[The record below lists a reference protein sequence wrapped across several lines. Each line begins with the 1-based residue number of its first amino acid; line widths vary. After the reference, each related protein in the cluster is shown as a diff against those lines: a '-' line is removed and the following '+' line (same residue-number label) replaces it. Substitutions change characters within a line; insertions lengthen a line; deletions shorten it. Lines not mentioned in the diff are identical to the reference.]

1 LRFFLPPQAS
11 FERPPGSRQEE
22 ENIEVLTHDVAIVGS
37 GLAGMRAAIEAA
49 RISKGKLSIAIFS
62 KTHAMRSHS
71 VAAEGGTA
79 AVLYPDEGD
88 SFDSHIWD
96 TVKGSD
102 FLADQD
108 AVERF
113 VKAAPAEL
121 VQLDHWGMPWSRR
134 EDGKIAQRPFGGH
147 EYNRATYAADKVGFL
162 EMETLYSVL
171 QSYDCIKIYHE
182 WYVTAVVKTGDIF
195 KGFMAVNLATGDL
208 VAVKAKAGIIATGG
222 AGRMYG
228 FTTNG
233 HSSTADGHLIAYR
246 AGIPLKDMEFIQFH
260 PTGLVPTGILITE
273 ASRGEGGYLINNKG
287 ERFMQKYAPQKM
299 ELAPRDLVSRSEMTE
314 IIEGRGFEFRGMKSM
329 NLDLRHLG
337 REKILEKL
345 PQIRE
350 VTMKFIGVDPIEQPI
365 PIRPVAHFAMG
376 GVHTNID
383 GQTPIKGLWAAGEV
397 ACVSINGANR
407 LGSNSTTTCLVFGA
421 ITGGMAA
428 NYCASSSSD
437 GFPIDE
443 AKKEESRIFN
453 GLLRG
458 SGTEN
463 PYTIRKNLQAI
474 MDEHAYVFRTAQ
486 GLTHAVKAVQELKR
500 RAYKNVVDKS
510 KEYNTNLLHVF
521 ELEALLEVAEATL
534 VGGLARTE
542 SRGAHSRTDFP
553 KRDDVNWLKHT
564 LAYRT
569 EGAPRLDY
577 IPVVITR
584 HKPQERKY

>member
-1 LRFFLPPQAS
+1 M
-11 FERPPGSRQEE
+11 
-22 ENIEVLTHDVAIVGS
+22 LTHDLVIVGS

-49 RISKGKLSIAIFS
+49 RVTKGRLSIAILT

-88 SFDSHIWD
+88 SYDSHIFD

-113 VKAAPAEL
+113 VKAAPTEL
-121 VQLDHWGMPWSRR
+121 IQMDHWGMPWSRR

-162 EMETLYSVL
+162 LMETLYSVL
-171 QSYDCIKIYHE
+171 QSHDCVKIYHE
-182 WYVTAVVKTGDIF
+182 WYVTSIVRAGDMF
-195 KGFMAVNLATGDL
+195 KGFMAMNLATGDL
-208 VAVKAKAGIIATGG
+208 VAIKAKAGIIATGG

-273 ASRGEGGYLINNKG
+273 ASRGEGGYLVNDKG

-314 IIEGRGFEFRGMKSM
+314 INEGRGFDFRGMKCI

-365 PIRPVAHFAMG
+365 PIRPVAHFTMG

-383 GQTPIKGLWAAGEV
+383 GATPLKGLWAAGEV
-397 ACVSINGANR
+397 ACISINGANR
-407 LGSNSTTTCLVFGA
+407 LGSNSTTTCLVYGA
-421 ITGGMAA
+421 ITGAQAA
-428 NYCASSSSD
+428 NYCASAGSE
-437 GFPIDE
+437 GFPVEE
-443 AKKEESRIFN
+443 AKKEESRVFN
-453 GLLRG
+453 GVLRG

-463 PYTIRKNLQAI
+463 PYEIRRQLQAI
-474 MDEHAYVFRTAQ
+474 MDKDSYVFRNAE
-486 GLTHAVKAVQELKR
+486 GLTRAVKGVQELKR
-500 RAYKNVVDKS
+500 KAFRNVVDKS

-521 ELEALLEVAEATL
+521 ELEAMLDVAEAAV

-569 EGAPRLDY
+569 EAAPRLDY
-577 IPVVITR
+577 MPVVITH